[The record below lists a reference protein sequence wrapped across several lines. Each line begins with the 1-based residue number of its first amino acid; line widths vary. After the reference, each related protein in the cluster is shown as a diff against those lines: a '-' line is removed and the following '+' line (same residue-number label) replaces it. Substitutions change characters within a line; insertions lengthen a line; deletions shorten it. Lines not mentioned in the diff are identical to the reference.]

1 MRHITADGWGL
12 ELLLQRAEDPSAADA
27 RPPLLFVHGSY
38 HAAWCWA
45 EKWMPYFS
53 SRGFN
58 TYAVSLRAQ
67 GNSDCI
73 SSEKDTP
80 VVVAGTLDS
89 HAKDL
94 GDLIAEFPKA
104 PVVIGHSF
112 GGLIL
117 QKYLSCM
124 KDESEG
130 SSGLP
135 RVAGTGFVCCVPPS
149 GNKDMVFRFIKKDL
163 WASIKITYGFVFK
176 SFQKSLDAARE
187 LFFSEDLPKEELER
201 YQKQLA
207 ACSPVRLIDLSDVNK
222 QVPLPLPPAHAPPAF
237 VLGGEDDKVVDVQAV
252 QELAEAYKVKPII
265 LPKMAHDCMLD
276 TRWEQA
282 ASELEKWLM
291 DTVLPATK

>member
-1 MRHITADGWGL
+1 MRLCRRRYHFPDNPH
-12 ELLLQRAEDPSAADA
+12 LQDPSTANA

-53 SRGFN
+53 SHGFN

-73 SSEKDTP
+73 SNEKDTP

-89 HAKDL
+89 HCQDL

-104 PVVIGHSF
+104 PVVVGHSF

-135 RVAGTGFVCCVPPS
+135 QVAGTGFVCCVPPS

-187 LFFSEDLPKEELER
+187 LFFSDDLPQEDLER
-201 YQKQLA
+201 KRRRKGYKA
-207 ACSPVRLIDLSDVNK
+207 VPAM
-222 QVPLPLPPAHAPPAF
+222 VPLPAPPAHAPPAF
-237 VLGGEDDKVVDVQAV
+237 VLGGEDDKVVDIEAV
-252 QELAEAYKVKPII
+252 QELASVYKVKPII

-282 ASELEKWLM
+282 AIELERWLLE
-291 DTVLPATK
+291 TVLPATK